1 MRSLFFSPGRCV
13 CAWTFALA
21 VCRVGMSAEAF
32 EHESVVVLRS
42 GGVLYGVVTQVDERY
57 IVNRKH
63 SSVDVPA
70 AQVLLV
76 AGSMEEAYQKQRGQ
90 LNSKLTG
97 ATAENHLTLADWCLR
112 YGMLH
117 GAEQE
122 IAAARKIDGRDP
134 RVGLMERRLAVAS
147 KPKKQV
153 AGAAAATDEDG
164 ETPAEQELREL
175 EAKVEELPSSVVER
189 FTRKVQPLLVNNC
202 TASGCHRPGGTQS
215 FQLDRAVLH
224 GLSNRRITLRNLVA
238 TLELVNRNSPQQS
251 NLVTVPRR
259 MHGGMKRPVIG
270 PRQENQ
276 LVLLFEWVGMVT
288 QSNAF
293 AVEPLQM
300 AATSDALPMPMP
312 EGVSFADVAKPPNPR
327 MVDRNIQQ
335 ASATDPLEAMLPQ
348 GEVKFG
354 ADLRPWQPKD
364 EFDPEIF
371 NRAEAKRREKAG
383 EPTAAGPTSSP

>member
-1 MRSLFFSPGRCV
+1 ML
-13 CAWTFALA
+13 
-21 VCRVGMSAEAF
+21 CRVAFSAEAV
-32 EHESVVVLRS
+32 ERESVVVLRS
-42 GGVLYGVVTQVDERY
+42 GGVLHGVVTQVDERY
-57 IVNRKH
+57 IVNRQH

-90 LNSKLTG
+90 LDSKLTG
-97 ATAENHLTLADWCLR
+97 ATTDRHLALADWCLR
-112 YGMLH
+112 YGMLY

-122 IAAARKIDGRDP
+122 IAAARAIDARDS
-134 RVGLMERRLAVAS
+134 RVGLMERRLAVAQ
-147 KPKKQV
+147 KPKKQPATGV
-153 AGAAAATDEDG
+153 TAAVDEDG

-175 EAKVEELPSSVVER
+175 EAKVEELPSGVVER
-189 FTRKVQPLLVNNC
+189 FTRKLQPLLVNSC
-202 TASGCHRPGGTQS
+202 TASGCHRPGGTQD

-251 NLVTVPRR
+251 DLVTVPRR
-259 MHGGMKRPVIG
+259 THGGMKRPVIG

-276 LVLLFEWVGMVT
+276 LVLLVDWVGMVT

-293 AVEPLQM
+293 VVEPLQM

-312 EGVSFADVAKPPNPR
+312 EGVDFAGVAKPRNPR
-327 MVDRNIQQ
+327 MVDRSVQQ
-335 ASATDPLEAMLPQ
+335 ASATDPLEAMLPK

-383 EPTAAGPTSSP
+383 EPTAAGPTSAK

>member
-1 MRSLFFSPGRCV
+1 
-13 CAWTFALA
+13 
-21 VCRVGMSAEAF
+21 MSAEAF
-32 EHESVVVLRS
+32 ERESVVVLRS
-42 GGVLYGVVTQVDERY
+42 GGVLHGVVTQVDERY

-122 IAAARKIDGRDP
+122 IAAARKIDGRDS

-153 AGAAAATDEDG
+153 AGAAAASDEDG

-175 EAKVEELPSSVVER
+175 EAKIEELPSGVVER

-251 NLVTVPRR
+251 ALVTVPRR
-259 MHGGMKRPVIG
+259 THGGMKRPVIG

-300 AATSDALPMPMP
+300 AATSDAMPMPMP
-312 EGVSFADVAKPPNPR
+312 EGISFEAVAKPRNTR
-327 MVDRNIQQ
+327 TVDRSVQQ